1 MYSQLHVN
9 YVFYKDEPR
18 PGNLYKQIV
27 VVEKEKYELRIFE
40 GEVLEEEPRFDVD
53 NPDAEVYLH
62 DDLKSALADAE
73 KECEHS
79 VEAGWIQHPAA

>member
-1 MYSQLHVN
+1 MYSQVHVN
-9 YVFYKDEPR
+9 YVFYQDEPR

-27 VVEKEKYELRIFE
+27 VVEKDKYELRIFE
-40 GEVLEEEPRFDVD
+40 GEVLEAEPRFDVD

-73 KECEHS
+73 KERAQS
-79 VEAGWIQHPAA
+79 LQGGWIQHPAA

>member
-1 MYSQLHVN
+1 M
-9 YVFYKDEPR
+9 
-18 PGNLYKQIV
+18 
-27 VVEKEKYELRIFE
+27 ELRIFE